1 LPNYKQE
8 LHFMKSIKNVFG
20 IISLSAGIILVG
32 QTTSSL
38 GVSATVLVGSG
49 GLRFVP
55 ATTDIPVNGSVIWSW
70 AGSDHSTTSGTPPG
84 TPNGLWDSGV
94 NNVPHSFT
102 NTFTTAG
109 TFPYYCSIHFGEG
122 MVGNIIVTNPAVPPV
137 VTITNPASGIVL
149 SAPASL
155 NLAASASVASGSIT
169 SVQFFQGTTSLGN
182 LASPPFSVPVNNLP
196 AADYTFSAVATADSG
211 LTATNSISVNVINA
225 SPLVLGAPVALTPG
239 QFGFSYS
246 SDIGLTY
253 VVQVAINLA
262 SGWTSIDTN
271 TATTNPTVFVDP
283 NASSANS
290 FYRVLRLPNP

>member
-1 LPNYKQE
+1 M
-8 LHFMKSIKNVFG
+8 HFMKSIKNVFG
-20 IISLSAGIILVG
+20 IIGLSIVTMLFA
-32 QTTSSL
+32 QTTSTHGAS
-38 GVSATVLVGSG
+38 VTVLVGSG

-55 ATTDIPVNGSVIWSW
+55 ATANIPVNDSVIWSW
-70 AGSDHSTTSGTPPG
+70 AGSFHSSTSGTPPG

-94 NNVPHSFT
+94 NNLPHSFT

-109 TFPYYCSIHFGEG
+109 NFPYFCSIHFGSG

-155 NLAASASVASGSIT
+155 NLAASASVDSGSIA
-169 SVQFFQGTTSLGN
+169 SVEFFQGATSLGS
-182 LASPPFSVPVNNLP
+182 LASPPFSLSVNNLP
-196 AADYTFSAVATADSG
+196 AAAYTFSAIATADSG

-225 SPLVLGAPVALTPG
+225 SPLVLGAPVVSSPG
-239 QFGFSYS
+239 HFGFSYS
-246 SDIGLTY
+246 SDVGLTY
-253 VVQVAINLA
+253 VVQVSSNFS

-271 TATTNPTVFVDP
+271 TATANPTVFVDP
-283 NASSANS
+283 TASSASS

>member
-1 LPNYKQE
+1 
-8 LHFMKSIKNVFG
+8 M
-20 IISLSAGIILVG
+20 
-32 QTTSSL
+32 
-38 GVSATVLVGSG
+38 LVGSG
-49 GLRFVP
+49 GLVFVP

-70 AGSDHSTTSGTPPG
+70 AGTFHSTTSGTPPG
-84 TPNGLWDSGV
+84 TPNGLWDSTV
-94 NNVPHSFT
+94 NNAPHSFT
-102 NTFTTAG
+102 RTFTTAG
-109 TFPYYCSIHFGEG
+109 TFPYYCSIHFSEG
-122 MVGNIIVTNPAVPPV
+122 MVGSIIVTNPAVPPV
-137 VTITNPASGIVL
+137 VTITNPASGAIL

-169 SVQFFQGTTSLGN
+169 SVQFFQGATSLGN
-182 LASPPFSVPVNNLP
+182 VAAPPFSLPVNNLP

-283 NASSANS
+283 NASSASS